1 MIPETSALDEGGGL
15 EHQSGRQ
22 ASVVVLSN
30 RLWEGN
36 KKEIEKGEDNR
47 TWKE

>member
-22 ASVVVLSN
+22 ASVIVLSIGY
-30 RLWEGN
+30 E
-36 KKEIEKGEDNR
+36 KEIK
-47 TWKE
+47 KK